1 MKSMKITKTGVY
13 IPEIKKE
20 NKEKVAK
27 KLSELFELNYE
38 NVLKKVNKR
47 SSIETI
53 ARKIDKQKADDLRIW
68 MEQNNIISGIN
79 IDEDT
84 KRYYPYND
92 LAAQVIGFTGSD
104 NQGLDGVEAK
114 YDSELE
120 GKKGSIQRHTDARG
134 GEIGTEGEKYVSAIN
149 GNDLILTIDLNIQSI
164 VEKYL
169 KEACIDNKCTDGGN
183 IVAMNPK
190 TGDILA
196 MATYPTYNLN
206 DPYSAYTEELK
217 QNWNIMEERL
227 GRLEMDQRQQ
237 LNNKVVSKVK
247 KVQDRVLRRFTI
259 VVLCLPF
266 FSWHIVHNQMCDFSM
281 LTWIL
286 LFLFVAVIL
295 ARQLTWMLLLRKIDC
310 LKMTVREVCLA
321 ESRFRMS
328 FKVGIAVSVLCAVPL
343 LVSMIWDMSQMGDH
357 YLLIGVWT
365 GLVVGMLIGIRLFLK
380 AWSGIKELKEVI
392 TDLQ

>member
-1 MKSMKITKTGVY
+1 MNKPIVAIVGKPNVGKSTFF
-13 IPEIKKE
+13 
-20 NKEKVAK
+20 NKV
-27 KLSELFELNYE
+27 
-38 NVLKKVNKR
+38 VGKR
-47 SSIETI
+47 I
-53 ARKIDKQKADDLRIW
+53 
-68 MEQNNIISGIN
+68 
-79 IDEDT
+79 
-84 KRYYPYND
+84 
-92 LAAQVIGFTGSD
+92 
-104 NQGLDGVEAK
+104 
-114 YDSELE
+114 
-120 GKKGSIQRHTDARG
+120 
-134 GEIGTEGEKYVSAIN
+134 
-149 GNDLILTIDLNIQSI
+149 SI
-164 VEKYL
+164 VEDIPGVTRDRIFADATWCGYAFTLVDTGGLDFTSKDEININILEQAQLAIDVADVIVFFVDGKEGMTAQDKEVATYL
-169 KEACIDNKCTDGGN
+169 RKAK
-183 IVAMNPK
+183 APK
-190 TGDILA
+190 ILA
-196 MATYPTYNLN
+196 VNKLDNNEVEKTYEFYDLGLGEPFGVSVEHGKGVGELL
-206 DPYSAYTEELK
+206 DAIIAKIKQIMELEELK

-259 VVLCLPF
+259 VVICLPF
-266 FSWHIVHNQMCDFSM
+266 FCWYIVHNQMCDFSM
-281 LTWIL
+281 LTWTL

-343 LVSMIWDMSQMGDH
+343 LASLIWDMSQMGDH

>member
-1 MKSMKITKTGVY
+1 M
-13 IPEIKKE
+13 
-20 NKEKVAK
+20 
-27 KLSELFELNYE
+27 EL
-38 NVLKKVNKR
+38 
-47 SSIETI
+47 
-53 ARKIDKQKADDLRIW
+53 
-68 MEQNNIISGIN
+68 
-79 IDEDT
+79 
-84 KRYYPYND
+84 
-92 LAAQVIGFTGSD
+92 
-104 NQGLDGVEAK
+104 
-114 YDSELE
+114 
-120 GKKGSIQRHTDARG
+120 
-134 GEIGTEGEKYVSAIN
+134 
-149 GNDLILTIDLNIQSI
+149 
-164 VEKYL
+164 
-169 KEACIDNKCTDGGN
+169 
-183 IVAMNPK
+183 
-190 TGDILA
+190 
-196 MATYPTYNLN
+196 
-206 DPYSAYTEELK
+206 EELK

-247 KVQDRVLRRFTI
+247 KVQDRVLRRFRI

-343 LVSMIWDMSQMGDH
+343 LASMIWDMSQMGDH

>member
-1 MKSMKITKTGVY
+1 M
-13 IPEIKKE
+13 
-20 NKEKVAK
+20 
-27 KLSELFELNYE
+27 EL
-38 NVLKKVNKR
+38 
-47 SSIETI
+47 
-53 ARKIDKQKADDLRIW
+53 
-68 MEQNNIISGIN
+68 
-79 IDEDT
+79 
-84 KRYYPYND
+84 
-92 LAAQVIGFTGSD
+92 
-104 NQGLDGVEAK
+104 
-114 YDSELE
+114 
-120 GKKGSIQRHTDARG
+120 
-134 GEIGTEGEKYVSAIN
+134 
-149 GNDLILTIDLNIQSI
+149 
-164 VEKYL
+164 
-169 KEACIDNKCTDGGN
+169 
-183 IVAMNPK
+183 
-190 TGDILA
+190 
-196 MATYPTYNLN
+196 
-206 DPYSAYTEELK
+206 EELK

-227 GRLEMDQRQQ
+227 GRLEMEQRQQ

-247 KVQDRVLRRFTI
+247 QVQDRVLRRFTI

-281 LTWIL
+281 LTWTL

-328 FKVGIAVSVLCAVPL
+328 FKV
-343 LVSMIWDMSQMGDH
+343 DH